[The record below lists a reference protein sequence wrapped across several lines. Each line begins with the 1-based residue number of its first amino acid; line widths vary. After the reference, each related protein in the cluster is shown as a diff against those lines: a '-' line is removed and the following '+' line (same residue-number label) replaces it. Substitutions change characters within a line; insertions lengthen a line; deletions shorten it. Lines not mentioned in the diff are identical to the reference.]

1 MNQEGGILL
10 RPLTFDLWHCSYWV
24 FLLFLVRLLV
34 IRQSFFPLYHGK
46 WMGIVQPVMEEFED
60 VESVSVEEIPER
72 FKTKWYIMFYMKM
85 RMEE

>member
-1 MNQEGGILL
+1 
-10 RPLTFDLWHCSYWV
+10 
-24 FLLFLVRLLV
+24 
-34 IRQSFFPLYHGK
+34 
-46 WMGIVQPVMEEFED
+46 MGIVQPVMEEFED